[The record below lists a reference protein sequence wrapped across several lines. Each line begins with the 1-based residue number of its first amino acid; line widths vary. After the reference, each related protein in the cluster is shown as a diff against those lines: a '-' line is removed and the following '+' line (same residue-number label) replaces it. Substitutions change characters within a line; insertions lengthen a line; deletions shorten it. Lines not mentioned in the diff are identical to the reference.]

1 MTLTDIKEKIVEQLR
16 KLTIDDFYS
25 DPQLSF
31 AKQIFSEQ
39 TKLKTDEEFEQ
50 FLTEKFP
57 ETTAETLRF
66 SLEQSITDFNE
77 QIADI
82 EKKIKTSQT
91 KIDKLETQVAEKKE
105 LQADIPIQ
113 QNKTKS
119 ELTDIETEIKQ
130 IKPLAGKPPYDKQME
145 SLEKTKEKISKELD
159 SFPAAI
165 SKAKEELEVL
175 QNNIKTERETISQKQ
190 SEIKSIHSQ
199 IGNKQQELSQLQEKE
214 NTHFKNEY
222 SSLEFLFKI
231 LLHKTISKVEIVTH
245 KKTGKKYSINHYYFD
260 ENDIEKTGEQILN
273 IRHCGFDE
281 VCKFILPFTN
291 SKSSIPKD
299 WRKIIYK
306 TLSNPIPVIAGTI
319 SKIKP
324 DSTAYFATENLGLS
338 HIDTSTL
345 LATKIA
351 AKTKYSVRTSDNQIV
366 LGLSGGLSAI
376 ISFRDKGEMI
386 SKFQKQP
393 IEIYANCLSSAQFVL
408 QTLYYQTGY
417 AKSKIEIETPG
428 GYYILTDK
436 LVIEIEFD
444 PAPILFDNNSVIQF
458 APNISGKAK
467 HEDEVEAEEE
477 RRRKT
482 EDDAYWDDYYDDDDY

>member
-1 MTLTDIKEKIVEQLR
+1 MTLTDIKEKIVEQLS

-25 DPQLSF
+25 DPHLSF

-57 ETTAETLRF
+57 ETTAETLRY
-66 SLEQSITDFNE
+66 SLDQSIADFNE

-82 EKKIKTSQT
+82 EKNIKTSQT
-91 KIDKLETQVAEKKE
+91 KIDKLETQVEEKKE
-105 LQADIPIQ
+105 QQADIPKQ
-113 QNKTKS
+113 QDKTKS

-145 SLEKTKEKISKELD
+145 SLEKTKEKITKELETY
-159 SFPAAI
+159 SAAI
-165 SKAKEELEVL
+165 LKAKEELEEL
-175 QNNIKTERETISQKQ
+175 QNNIKTERETISQKE

-199 IGNKQQELSQLQEKE
+199 IENKQQELNQLQEKE

-231 LLHKTISKVEIVTH
+231 LLHKTIGKVEIVTH
-245 KKTGKKYSINHYYFD
+245 KYTGEKYPIDRYYYD
-260 ENDIEKTGEQILN
+260 KNDIEKTGEQILK
-273 IRHCGFDE
+273 IHHCGFDE

-306 TLSNPIPVIAGTI
+306 TLSNPIAEITGTI

-324 DSTAYFATENLGLS
+324 DSTAYFTTENLGLS
-338 HIDTSTL
+338 HIDISTL
-345 LATKIA
+345 LAAKIA
-351 AKTKYSVRTSDNQIV
+351 AKTKYSVRTSDNKIF
-366 LGLSGGLSAI
+366 LGLSGGLSAT
-376 ISFRDKGEMI
+376 ISFRDKGELI

-393 IEIYANCLSSAQFVL
+393 IEIYANCLSAARFVL

-417 AKSKIEIETPG
+417 ANSKIEIETPG

-436 LVIEIEFD
+436 LVIEIEFN

-467 HEDEVEAEEE
+467 HEDEVEAEDD
-477 RRRKT
+477 RRRKA
-482 EDDAYWDDYYDDDDY
+482 EDDAYWDAFNDDY